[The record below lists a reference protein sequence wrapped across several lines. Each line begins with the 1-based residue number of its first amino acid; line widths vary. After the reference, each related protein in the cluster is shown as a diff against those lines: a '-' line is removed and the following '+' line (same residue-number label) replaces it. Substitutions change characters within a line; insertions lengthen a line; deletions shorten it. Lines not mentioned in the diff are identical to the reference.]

1 MASLNSSWTKLALVF
16 PGQGSQSVG
25 MGSKISKVSRRARE
39 VFKRADEVLEQHI
52 SRLCYTGS
60 EEDLQRTINQQ
71 PATFVTS
78 IAWLEA
84 LRERW
89 SVLDKKLTSVA
100 IAGHSMGEFTAA
112 VATGAITFEEGL
124 LLVQE
129 RARLMDEAGREN
141 PGGMASIIGLQEQ
154 HIQEIC
160 SKSSDQGYVGI
171 ATQNC
176 EGHTVISG
184 DLPSLHKAMDLAQ
197 ESGARTVITL
207 PISIASHS
215 PLMEKA
221 SISMKTLLKQTPL
234 KNPSTPLIGNV
245 NGDVLRSK
253 EDVYIE
259 LRDQLTESVRWEQ
272 CVQQIGKMDADM
284 VFEVGP
290 GSVLTKLARR
300 IDKTQK
306 VISLS
311 DPQNGLLGENFAV
324 VEESAR

>member
-1 MASLNSSWTKLALVF
+1 MALSDSSWTKLAFIF

-25 MGSKISKVSRRARE
+25 MGSKLSKVSSRARK
-39 VFKRADEVLEQHI
+39 VFKRADEVLERHI

-60 EEDLQRTINQQ
+60 EEELQQTINQQ

-84 LRERW
+84 VRERW
-89 SVLDKKLTSVA
+89 NILDKKLTSVA
-100 IAGHSMGEFTAA
+100 IAGHSLGEFTAA

-124 LLVQE
+124 LLVKE

-141 PGGMASIIGLQEQ
+141 PGGMASIIGLQEEQ
-154 HIQEIC
+154 VLEIC
-160 SKSSDQGYVGI
+160 SKSSRAGYVGI

-184 DLPSLHKAMDLAQ
+184 EFPSLHKAMELAQ
-197 ESGARTVITL
+197 EAGARTVITL

-221 SISMKTLLKQTPL
+221 SLSMKNLLEQTTLQ
-234 KNPSTPLIGNV
+234 NPTIPIVGNV
-245 NGDVLRSK
+245 NADVLRSK
-253 EDVYIE
+253 EDVFIE
-259 LRDQLTESVRWEQ
+259 LRDQLTERVHWER
-272 CVQQIGKMDADM
+272 CVQQIQKMDAEM
-284 VFEVGP
+284 LFEVGP
-290 GSVLTKLARR
+290 GSVLTKLVRR

-306 VISLS
+306 VVSLS
-311 DPQNGLLGENFAV
+311 DPQNGLFSENFSS
-324 VEESAR
+324 VETTAR